1 MRNFYLLLAVLL
13 GGISSASAQ
22 EKEQFSIATLNVD
35 GLPKKILVFNV
46 NADGPGDAGS
56 ARIGK
61 YLMKKGYDLMLLQE
75 DFNYH
80 YVMVPFLEDDY
91 GMDEWTGDV
100 DVVGHNIDFLHLQNH
115 RFPCDGLM
123 AFWKNDLTVAPAQ
136 RTAWNQSFGKFSHAN
151 DEMVTKGFRRYEVT
165 LRNGD
170 CIVVYNMH
178 MDASDDYDVNI
189 SNDTKDK
196 EARMA
201 QWMQLKEDILTQFD
215 NRPIIVVGDMNSL
228 YKRDDVKRQFI
239 DAIEETGLATVRDV
253 YVELKCEGNYP
264 AYEADAQVTDENIEG
279 LDGETLDKILYINPV
294 NGMSVQPLSF
304 NIDKDGYMYDGKPL
318 GDHYPV
324 SAVFEIMS
332 RTVGIETLEYTE
344 QGSELRGDGIY
355 SLGGVKV
362 GRQPSKGIY
371 VRQNGEKVEKFIVK

>member
-1 MRNFYLLLAVLL
+1 MRKFYLLLAVLL

-170 CIVVYNMH
+170 RIVVYNMH

-215 NRPIIVVGDMNSL
+215 NRPVIVVGDMNSL
-228 YKRDDVKRQFI
+228 YKRDDVKKQFI

-279 LDGETLDKILYINPV
+279 LGGETLDKILYINPV